1 MKNVV
6 DVITMRNSDMEKIKE
21 VGSTNLMYEAG
32 KKLFESYNYEG
43 KVGIVCGS
51 GNNAGDGYVLA
62 SFLPDATILRTS
74 KKISDDALFFFKKLK
89 NEVIMIDESYDF
101 NCYDIIVDCIF
112 GTGFN
117 KEIDEVD
124 GLMLLKLNDYKL
136 YELLKK
142 RYLMK
147 KFSVKTNEKV
157 IYISDWHELI
167 NYYLVNYLFDK
178 TITDSR
184 FVQELTV
191 PNDYLLEAYRNGSL
205 KWNSRAILHLISI
218 GSVLYYNASDGN
230 KMDVLQTKLLK
241 DYCLNHIDE

>member
-1 MKNVV
+1 MKYIKAIC
-6 DVITMRNSDMEKIKE
+6 DSFKITTGKACEMFGLTNEELQKVYNEEAELDGRALYELIK
-21 VGSTNLMYEAG
+21 VTQVSIDYIM
-32 KKLFESYNYEG
+32 EG
-43 KVGIVCGS
+43 KVTNANDRLVANYVSVTNKSILIKKRIEELIFYLGSEGIDS
-51 GNNAGDGYVLA
+51 SNYEFD
-62 SFLPDATILRTS
+62 IL
-74 KKISDDALFFFKKLK
+74 KL
-89 NEVIMIDESYDF
+89 
-101 NCYDIIVDCIF
+101 
-112 GTGFN
+112 FN

-147 KFSVKTNEKV
+147 KFSVKTNDKV
-157 IYISDWHELI
+157 VYISDWHELI

-178 TITDSR
+178 TITDSK
-184 FVQELTV
+184 FIQELTV

-230 KMDVLQTKLLK
+230 RIDVLQTKLLK

>member
-1 MKNVV
+1 MKNIKAIC
-6 DVITMRNSDMEKIKE
+6 DSFKITLGKACEMFGLTAEEVQKVFNEEEDLDSKALYELIKNTQ
-21 VGSTNLMYEAG
+21 VSIDFVM
-32 KKLFESYNYEG
+32 EG
-43 KVGIVCGS
+43 KVCNANDRLVANYVSVANKTLLIKKRIEELIFYLGSEGIDS
-51 GNNAGDGYVLA
+51 SNYEFD
-62 SFLPDATILRTS
+62 IL
-74 KKISDDALFFFKKLK
+74 KL
-89 NEVIMIDESYDF
+89 
-101 NCYDIIVDCIF
+101 
-112 GTGFN
+112 FN

-147 KFSVKTNEKV
+147 KFSVKTNDKV

-178 TITDSR
+178 TITDQK
-184 FVQELTV
+184 FVQELSV

-230 KMDVLQTKLLK
+230 KIDVLQTKLLK

>member
-1 MKNVV
+1 MKNIKAIC
-6 DVITMRNSDMEKIKE
+6 DSFKITTGKACEIFGVTAEELQRIYNDEEDLDSKALYELIK
-21 VGSTNLMYEAG
+21 VTQVSIDYIM
-32 KKLFESYNYEG
+32 EG
-43 KVGIVCGS
+43 KVSNANDRLVANYVSVTNKSMLIKKRIEELIFYLGSEGIDS
-51 GNNAGDGYVLA
+51 SNYEFD
-62 SFLPDATILRTS
+62 IL
-74 KKISDDALFFFKKLK
+74 KL
-89 NEVIMIDESYDF
+89 
-101 NCYDIIVDCIF
+101 
-112 GTGFN
+112 FN

-147 KFSVKTNEKV
+147 KFSVRTNDKV

-178 TITDSR
+178 TITDPK
-184 FVQELTV
+184 FIQELSV

-205 KWNSRAILHLISI
+205 KWNSRAILHLIAI
-218 GSVLYYNASDGN
+218 GSVLYYNATDGN
-230 KMDVLQTKLLK
+230 KIDILQTKLLK

>member
-1 MKNVV
+1 MKNIKAIC
-6 DVITMRNSDMEKIKE
+6 DSFKITPGKACEIFGVTHEELQRIYNDEADLDSKALYELIK
-21 VGSTNLMYEAG
+21 VTQVSIDYIM
-32 KKLFESYNYEG
+32 EG
-43 KVGIVCGS
+43 KVSNANDRLVANYVSVTNKSMLIKKRIEELIFYLGSEGIDS
-51 GNNAGDGYVLA
+51 SNYEFD
-62 SFLPDATILRTS
+62 IL
-74 KKISDDALFFFKKLK
+74 KL
-89 NEVIMIDESYDF
+89 
-101 NCYDIIVDCIF
+101 
-112 GTGFN
+112 FN

-147 KFSVKTNEKV
+147 KFSVRTNDKV

-178 TITDSR
+178 TITDPK
-184 FVQELTV
+184 FIQELSV

-218 GSVLYYNASDGN
+218 GSVLYYNATDGN
-230 KMDVLQTKLLK
+230 KIDILQTKLLK

>member
-1 MKNVV
+1 MKNIKAIC
-6 DVITMRNSDMEKIKE
+6 DSFKITTGKACGMFGLTAEELQKVFNEEEDLDSKALYELIKNTQ
-21 VGSTNLMYEAG
+21 VSIDFVM
-32 KKLFESYNYEG
+32 EG
-43 KVGIVCGS
+43 KVSNANDRLVANYVSVTNKSMLIKKRIEELIFYLGTEGIDS
-51 GNNAGDGYVLA
+51 SNYEFD
-62 SFLPDATILRTS
+62 IL
-74 KKISDDALFFFKKLK
+74 KL
-89 NEVIMIDESYDF
+89 
-101 NCYDIIVDCIF
+101 
-112 GTGFN
+112 FN

-124 GLMLLKLNDYKL
+124 GLMLLKLDDYKL

-147 KFSVKTNEKV
+147 KFSVKTNDKV

-167 NYYLVNYLFDK
+167 NYYLVTYLFDK
-178 TITDSR
+178 TITDPK
-184 FVQELTV
+184 FIQELSV

-230 KMDVLQTKLLK
+230 KIDILQTKLLK